1 MHNLFTQDV
10 KMLAHKNKNVALYG
24 TQNVEIL
31 AHKKNNHVTNSQTAH
46 IKDTRVHK

>member
-31 AHKKNNHVTNSQTAH
+31 AHKK
-46 IKDTRVHK
+46 IIM